1 MQEVNSQARTTF
13 VSLKAA
19 YQAAWCHYL
28 AEVSRWQSLQ
38 NERQPHPAALLE
50 AERAADAAEEQYRH
64 ARNMLADYML
74 ERVARARAP
83 VLAEFHRVRPFETG
97 RSACLNHA

>member
-28 AEVSRWQSLQ
+28 MEVSRWQSLQ
-38 NERQPHPAALLE
+38 NEPQPHPAALLE

-74 ERVARARAP
+74 AHSSRENVLVADKLRGPAQP
-83 VLAEFHRVRPFETG
+83 CTELACF
-97 RSACLNHA
+97 NHA